1 MSGADERNDTPLVV
15 VLSAGSRFEKIRL
28 SKLNEGKIHL
38 LNVSSGYEAAAEIFT
53 KPVAVLIIDLSH
65 QIDRYDRLLEIAS
78 RRKVP
83 VVAFGTITGVLNGAI
98 LKDVHLVGMEQIKQI
113 VEKILS
119 ERSDTAQMSRTD
131 AATESIETSVKKD
144 D

>member
-1 MSGADERNDTPLVV
+1 MSGAEERNDSPLVV

-28 SKLNEGKIHL
+28 SKLNERKIHL
-38 LNVSSGYEAAAEIFT
+38 LNVSSGYEAAAEILT

-119 ERSDTAQMSRTD
+119 ERSNNAQMSQTD
-131 AATESIETSVKKD
+131 ASTEPIEATAKKD

>member
-1 MSGADERNDTPLVV
+1 LSGAEERNNSPLVV

-28 SKLNEGKIHL
+28 SKLNERKIHL
-38 LNVSSGYEAAAEIFT
+38 LNVSSGYEAAAEILT

-119 ERSDTAQMSRTD
+119 ERSNNAQMSQTD
-131 AATESIETSVKKD
+131 ASTEPIEATAKKD

>member
-1 MSGADERNDTPLVV
+1 MSGAEERNDSPLVV

-28 SKLNEGKIHL
+28 SKLNERKIHL
-38 LNVSSGYEAAAEIFT
+38 LNVSSGYEAAAEILT

-98 LKDVHLVGMEQIKQI
+98 LKDVHLVGMEQIMQI

-119 ERSDTAQMSRTD
+119 ERSNNAQMSQTD
-131 AATESIETSVKKD
+131 ASTEPIEATAKKD